1 MKIKFLYSLIFIFCM
16 TLIAFAKD
24 NTEAGKGNE
33 LCKRQENQVTT
44 PAEKITASGNI
55 SDLSP
60 IALLFSWEI

>member
-1 MKIKFLYSLIFIFCM
+1 MS
-16 TLIAFAKD
+16 LIAFAKD